1 MNPIITETLANF
13 DFNLYEPIMNRSL
26 DPETP
31 LLPKAGN
38 IVKVISGMRHRHEP
52 SLVLGNEAS
61 GQ

>member
-26 DPETP
+26 DPGTP

-38 IVKVISGMRHRHEP
+38 IVKVISGMRRTGK
-52 SLVLGNEAS
+52 SYRLF
-61 GQ
+61 